1 MMKVAKLTINSL
13 IRSMKVDTIC
23 T

>member
-1 MMKVAKLTINSL
+1 
-13 IRSMKVDTIC
+13 MKVDTIC